1 MGKTVAGLLGLR
13 PEKPREDPE
22 LKRRREELEA
32 QMAKEKAEQKRK
44 KEDRLNRYRTNMIG
58 SKSLKDEEME
68 GMTGFKTTKLMS
80 GKTGYNKSLNSM

>member
-1 MGKTVAGLLGLR
+1 MGKSIAGLLGLR
-13 PEKPREDPE
+13 PETPREDPE
-22 LKRRREELEA
+22 LARQRAELEA
-32 QMAKEKAEQKRK
+32 KQAAEKAANKKK
-44 KEDRLNRYRTNMIG
+44 KEDRLNRYRANMIG